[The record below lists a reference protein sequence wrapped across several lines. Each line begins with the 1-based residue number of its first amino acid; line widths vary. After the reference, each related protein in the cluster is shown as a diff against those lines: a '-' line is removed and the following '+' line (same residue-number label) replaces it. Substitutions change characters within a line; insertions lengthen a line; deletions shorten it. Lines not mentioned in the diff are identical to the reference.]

1 MFFYNLIR
9 VAERFFSGVPQ
20 PPPPW
25 RLLPESF
32 FIRVLTL
39 FNMPIVDPKAHF
51 FVPVNTIAGW
61 VDQRRCDE
69 HQQLLLLW
77 TGRLAAEQAPCYRQ
91 IPKDR

>member
-39 FNMPIVDPKAHF
+39 FHMPIVEPKAHF

-69 HQQLLLLW
+69 HDLGGANWL
-77 TGRLAAEQAPCYRQ
+77 RLRS
-91 IPKDR
+91 IR